1 MVVVQKPPGLLA
13 PGPALSFGL
22 DFPEHA
28 LFPTPHLSQEPHMQ
42 HSYSLFLSLRIL
54 TSRDREER
62 REERREVTAKLG

>member
-1 MVVVQKPPGLLA
+1 
-13 PGPALSFGL
+13 
-22 DFPEHA
+22 
-28 LFPTPHLSQEPHMQ
+28 MQ